1 MLLFFLSF
9 LVVVFSSFEEDEGDG
24 DEEGDEDGDGDGDEE
39 GDEEGDGDGD
49 GLIPIN
55 ESWSTGKGNVFK
67 GTSSRLIG

>member
-9 LVVVFSSFEEDEGDG
+9 LVVVFSSSSFEEDEGDVDEEG
-24 DEEGDEDGDGDGDEE
+24 DEEGDGD